1 MSLNCLDSIDRPV
14 PIQLSPLS
22 LDAEPAHW
30 WCFSMTRN
38 VVFSCVYRGI
48 KRGITGRRD
57 VSFHSCALVI
67 SDAVGM

>member
-48 KRGITGRRD
+48 KGGITGRRD